1 MRCLLVDDERLAR
14 NNLRALLKAHPE
26 LTIVGE
32 ASDSQQA
39 EEAIRRFKPDLVFLD
54 IQLNDGNGFDLLERL
69 DPAPRIIFV
78 TAHDRF
84 AVRAFEVN
92 ALDYLLKPVDPDR
105 LKKAVERLTRDWQAK
120 THPPVLH
127 PVTVEDSVLIPAG
140 RSGYFIRV
148 ADILAIEAKGN
159 YSIVL
164 TQNGRAHTIFN
175 TLANWE
181 HRLPDATFCRVGR
194 KWILNLRQIRNIEPS
209 GRHVYVEVGSEG
221 HRIELQ
227 RAAADRLKQIFS
239 K

>member
-92 ALDYLLKPVDPDR
+92 PSSSVSGA
-105 LKKAVERLTRDWQAK
+105 KKVI
-120 THPPVLH
+120 
-127 PVTVEDSVLIPAG
+127 S
-140 RSGYFIRV
+140 
-148 ADILAIEAKGN
+148 
-159 YSIVL
+159 
-164 TQNGRAHTIFN
+164 
-175 TLANWE
+175 
-181 HRLPDATFCRVGR
+181 
-194 KWILNLRQIRNIEPS
+194 
-209 GRHVYVEVGSEG
+209 
-221 HRIELQ
+221 
-227 RAAADRLKQIFS
+227 
-239 K
+239 